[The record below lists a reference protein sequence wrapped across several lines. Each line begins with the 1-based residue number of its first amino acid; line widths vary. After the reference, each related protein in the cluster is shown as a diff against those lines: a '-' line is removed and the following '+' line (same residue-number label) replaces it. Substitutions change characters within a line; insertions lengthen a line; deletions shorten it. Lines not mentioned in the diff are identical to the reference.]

1 MRLGLASWPVLGDDC
16 LVAAGG
22 SLQLAREQLVGARGE
37 ALVLGTDGPALGA
50 CLCVSRAYGVPRI
63 PARAGRENV
72 LTARTDR
79 GVGVADLGY
88 CDLAVAFLLWEPRQR
103 G

>member
-1 MRLGLASWPVLGDDC
+1 MKVTITSGRFADS
-16 LVAAGG
+16 AA
-22 SLQLAREQLVGARGE
+22 VKGE
-37 ALVLGTDGPALGA
+37 RPPALVLGTDGPGA
-50 CLCVSRAYGVPRI
+50 RCLPVCLAGLWRAPDT
-63 PARAGRENV
+63 RAERAVKTSSQREPI
-72 LTARTDR
+72 R